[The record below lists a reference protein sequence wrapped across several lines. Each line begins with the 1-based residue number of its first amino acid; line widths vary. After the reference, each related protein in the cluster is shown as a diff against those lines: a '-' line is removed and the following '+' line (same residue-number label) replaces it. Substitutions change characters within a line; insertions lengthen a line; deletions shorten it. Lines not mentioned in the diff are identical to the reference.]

1 MRFYLLVNASQSV
14 IVSSDVSLQTGSTT
28 RQQSTGA
35 VALITV
41 LQECEVRAT
50 LGVTNEEIRIQR
62 YGSGQGR
69 TAGRRTRSEYM

>member
-1 MRFYLLVNASQSV
+1 MRFYLLVNASQLV
-14 IVSSDVSLQTGSTT
+14 IMSSDASLQTGSTT

-50 LGVTNEEIRIQR
+50 LGVTNEEIRMQR
-62 YGSGQGR
+62 YGGGQGR
-69 TAGRRTRSEYM
+69 TAGRQTRSEHM